1 MSETKQGLT
10 AAVAVLGTGE
20 APQGAAAGAGQADL
34 FEEPEAPLPLQPRG
48 ASGPKGGR
56 PAGARN
62 RRTQEWVDFILGQ
75 YRSPLVVLAETYSRP
90 VAELAAELGCDKLEA
105 FKAQQAAAVALA
117 PYLHQRQ
124 AQMVELQAN
133 TRGLLL
139 IGDLGADGA
148 ADSLSLPLAEIIG
161 NQPLNTPHPEKSD
174 GAESR
179 MDAKPMISNGNSRD
193 GQ

>member
-1 MSETKQGLT
+1 MTEAKQGIT
-10 AAVAVLGTGE
+10 AAVTAIGTGE
-20 APQGAAAGAGQADL
+20 APQNAAAAAQAEL
-34 FEEPEAPLPLQPRG
+34 FEAEAPMPLPTRSA

-62 RRTQEWVDFILGQ
+62 KRTQEWVSYILGQ

-105 FKAQQAAAVALA
+105 FKAQQAAAAALA

-124 AQMVELQAN
+124 PMAVEVAAT

-139 IGDLGADGA
+139 IGDLGSDGLADA
-148 ADSLSLPLAEIIG
+148 LSLPLAETIE
-161 NQPLNTPHPEKSD
+161 NQRLSDGDPDKSD
-174 GAESR
+174 G
-179 MDAKPMISNGNSRD
+179 
-193 GQ
+193 

>member
-10 AAVAVLGTGE
+10 AAVAAIGAGE
-20 APQGAAAGAGQADL
+20 APQGAAAAAGQSDL
-34 FEEPEAPLPLQPRG
+34 FEPDAPLPLQPRG

-90 VAELAAELGCDKLEA
+90 VEELAAALGCDKLEA

-124 AQMVELQAN
+124 AQMVELQAS

-148 ADSLSLPLAEIIG
+148 ADALSLPLAEVLE
-161 NQPLNTPHPEKSD
+161 NQPLSSPPPEKSD
-174 GAESR
+174 GSESR
-179 MDAKPMISNGNSRD
+179 IDAKPMINNGNSSD